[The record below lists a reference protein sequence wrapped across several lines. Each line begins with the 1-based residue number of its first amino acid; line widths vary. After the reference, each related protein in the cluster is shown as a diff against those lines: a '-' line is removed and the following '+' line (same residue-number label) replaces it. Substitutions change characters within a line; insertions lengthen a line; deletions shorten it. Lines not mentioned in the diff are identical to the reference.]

1 MSDSSDSLHLGP
13 ARQAISRGI
22 VALIKE
28 YIGRGP
34 TNARAYIEDDMV
46 TVLLQETMTKVERTL
61 TDAGS
66 GEVVSTMREQF
77 DGVMCGEA
85 VTLVERETG
94 RPVEAFIT
102 GHAIEPDYSVFCFVL
117 GPEEGKEEDG
127 APCDSP
133 ALGKSSEE
141 PLTAA

>member
-1 MSDSSDSLHLGP
+1 MSDSSNSVHLGP
-13 ARQAISRGI
+13 ARQTISRGI

-28 YIGRGP
+28 NTGRGP

-46 TVLLQETMTKVERTL
+46 TVLLQETLTKVERTL
-61 TDAGS
+61 TEAGS

-77 DGVMCGEA
+77 DGVMCADA
-85 VTLVERETG
+85 VSIVERATG
-94 RPVEAFIT
+94 RPVEAFVS

-117 GPEEGKEEDG
+117 APEEGKEEEA

-133 ALGKSSEE
+133 GLGKSEE
-141 PLTAA
+141 PLTTA